1 MRAKQVKGITIEKIA
16 EWTGQPQGSVRRHLA
31 NGVFDFGNPLD
42 VMEYVVGYRL
52 GVMGRRRKN
61 ER

>member
-1 MRAKQVKGITIEKIA
+1 MKGITIEKIA